1 MNLWQKTL
9 LLLLLFATTSQ
20 AQTFTELSPSPF
32 TGTSW
37 SSVDVSDVN
46 GDGFIDVMIS
56 GLASGGISISKL
68 YLNSSGGNFTEQA
81 DSLFE
86 GVYRSSVSFA
96 DIDMDNDE
104 DLLITGMNS
113 DENPIAH
120 LYINDG
126 LGNFTLNETNN
137 LPGVYFSSV
146 AFADVDADND
156 PDLFITGS
164 IGQGNGIAKLFIN
177 DGSGFFEES
186 SQNLFEGVHQSSIA
200 FNDIDLDSDYDL
212 IITGHN
218 GSGGS
223 TKLYK
228 NDGSGNFSEEL
239 NIPFDNVYASSIAFG
254 DIENDGDDDLLIT
267 GFSSEANKP
276 ISKLYTNDGLGNFL
290 EDTMSTFQDFVLSS
304 ISFADMNS
312 DGFQD
317 ILMNGFSQS
326 IGISTAYYYRN
337 NKNGTFV
344 FASEIKPSTTDISP
358 TSIISFDADNDDDL
372 DILITGPADS
382 TGKGRF
388 YISEGKGCIVYNEY
402 DFINACDSLKW
413 IDGITYYESNATA
426 QLRLRS
432 EFGCDSIINLRLNL
446 GHTSFSN
453 NTFTSRKPLY
463 LNGHG
468 YIESSY
474 GISDTLINTNGCDSI
489 ANIDVEIIR
498 EISGG
503 GFTRDTVFSFISKNR
518 EKCFADIDND
528 GDLDIITYITGSLSS
543 DLRIYLN
550 KSKGI
555 YELDNSHLSFLDIRI
570 IKLVFEDINND
581 GLDDFLV
588 YGRNLKSYT
597 SEFRIYLN
605 DKEQGFIRQTEL
617 EGELPSFNTIIP
629 FDYNSDELIDF
640 LVFGQIPI
648 NQDTLITYIP
658 KTAVLKNIGLGKFE
672 IVNDSNF
679 PDLQNAK
686 TSFGDVDGDN
696 DLDILLRGFGETFSD
711 RIEALFINN
720 GSSQF
725 EEEKNFESDYY
736 FIEFGD
742 LGDIDNDG
750 FDDVIIHGR
759 TIVDSVYSTTV
770 FSGSSDNSFLKK
782 TYDSSSPF
790 IWSRIS
796 KYGDFDN
803 DGDLDLIASDRPWPF
818 IYINDGTGNFTKAI
832 DSPFL
837 EHLGYNPDLID
848 LDEDGYLD
856 IVSYD
861 KIYFNDG
868 CTPNYVV
875 DSIVSYYPYTWI
887 DGKTYDE
894 SNDYSRV
901 IFKNQYD
908 CDSIIALNLE
918 IRNTPREGGF
928 IEVTPKVFE
937 AAKYASIALGDV
949 DGNNKIDLAISG
961 IANNLGSNIYI
972 NQGDRKFINHS
983 QRGFPDGYNSQ
994 IEFIDIDGDK
1004 DMDLIILND
1013 LVTIYTNTGSGFFE
1027 NTNQSIAPSLSSAA
1041 IEFGD
1046 LNQDGFPDF
1055 VLSGYDGAFQRYYS
1069 NIFTNNGSGL
1079 YSTTNQAI
1087 IDPFAGDVKL
1097 VDIDGDI
1104 DLDIIIVGENTRES
1118 FFKVYK
1124 NDGLGSFDLFDSKIP
1139 IIIRPNWGFQDL
1151 DGDFD
1156 LDLVISGWESGSN
1169 ISFTRI
1175 YQNNGD
1181 GEFTQINSLDDE
1193 YFFWAMDFADLDR
1206 DGDSDFIVNE
1216 EDNSG
1221 NLFTSIYRNNGS
1233 LNFSRNPNSAM
1244 VGVRYSDIKVA
1255 DLDGDTA
1262 PDVIITGILESDK
1275 AVTKIYY
1282 SENKDNECYTTYS
1295 SDLIISDAPVSW
1307 IDGNTYFETTNS
1319 VTHTLS
1325 NAMGCDS
1332 IVTLNLLIKEKVLS
1346 NESINM
1352 AISVYPNPSNNLLK
1366 IKNKGVIQPHDYSI
1380 INSQGQLLVN
1390 WKSSKQEQLIDI
1402 SPIPSG
1408 TYILKYQ
1415 DGIKSE
1421 SLKFVKR

>member
-1 MNLWQKTL
+1 MKLWQKTL
-9 LLLLLFATTSQ
+9 LLLILFATTSQ
-20 AQTFTELSPSPF
+20 AQTFTELSPSPL

-56 GLASGGISISKL
+56 GSASSGIKISKL
-68 YLNSSGGNFTEQA
+68 YLNKSGGNFTEQA
-81 DSLFE
+81 DSPFE

-113 DENPIAH
+113 DDIPIA
-120 LYINDG
+120 LIYINDG
-126 LGNFTLNETNN
+126 LGNFTLNETNK

-164 IGQGNGIAKLFIN
+164 TGQDNSIAKLFIN

-186 SQNLFEGVHQSSIA
+186 SQNLFEGVHQSSLA
-200 FNDIDLDSDYDL
+200 FNDVDLDSDYDL

-228 NDGSGNFSEEL
+228 NDGSGNFSEDL

-267 GFSSEANKP
+267 GFSTEANKP
-276 ISKLYTNDGLGNFL
+276 VSKLYTNDGLGNFQ

-326 IGISTAYYYRN
+326 IGIATAYYYRN

-344 FASEIKPSTTDISP
+344 LASEIKPSTNDVSP

-382 TGKGRF
+382 MGKGRF
-388 YISEGKGCIVYNEY
+388 YISEGRGCIVYNEY

-413 IDGITYYESNATA
+413 IDGITYYESNTTA
-426 QLRLRS
+426 QLRLRG

-463 LNGHG
+463 LNGHS

-474 GISDTLINTNGCDSI
+474 GISDTLINANGCDSI

-528 GDLDIITYITGSLSS
+528 GDLDIITYISGSLSS
-543 DLRIYLN
+543 EVRVYLN

-555 YELDNSHLSFLDIRI
+555 YELDNSFLSFLVIRTNQ
-570 IKLVFEDINND
+570 LVFEDINND
-581 GLDDFLV
+581 GLDDLLV
-588 YGRNLKSYT
+588 YGYSPKNFT
-597 SEFRIYLN
+597 WEFILYLN
-605 DKEQGFIRQTEL
+605 DKEQGFVRQTEL
-617 EGELPSFNTIIP
+617 EGDFPEFRVIIP

-640 LVFGQIPI
+640 LGFGKTLVR
-648 NQDTLITYIP
+648 QDSFITYIA
-658 KTAVLKNIGLGKFE
+658 KTVLIKNIGFGKLE
-672 IVNDSNF
+672 IVDSNL
-679 PDLQNAK
+679 PDLQYAQ
-686 TSFGDVDGDN
+686 TSFGDVDGDD

-711 RIEALFINN
+711 RTETLFINN

-725 EEEKNFESDYY
+725 EEERSFVSDYY
-736 FIEFGD
+736 YIGSGN
-742 LGDIDNDG
+742 LADIDNDG
-750 FDDVIIHGR
+750 FDDIIIDGR
-759 TIVDSVYSTTV
+759 TIVDSVYSTTI
-770 FSGSSDNSFLKK
+770 FSGSSDNSLVRKP
-782 TYDSSSPF
+782 YDSSSPF
-790 IWSRIS
+790 IQSQIS

-803 DGDLDLIASDRPWPF
+803 DGDLDLIASNYPWPF
-818 IYINDGTGNFTKAI
+818 VYTNDGTGNFTKAI

-837 EHLGYNPDLID
+837 EHIGYNPDLID
-848 LDEDGYLD
+848 LDDDGYLD
-856 IVSYD
+856 IISYD

-901 IFKNQYD
+901 IFKNQYN

-928 IEVTPKVFE
+928 IEITPPIIDVVKF
-937 AAKYASIALGDV
+937 ASIALGDIN
-949 DGNNKIDLAISG
+949 GNNKIDLAISG
-961 IANNLGSNIYI
+961 VGNGLGANIYI
-972 NQGDRKFINHS
+972 NQCERKFINHS
-983 QRGFPDGYNSQ
+983 QRGFPDGFNSQ
-994 IEFIDIDGDK
+994 IVFIDIDGDK
-1004 DMDLIILND
+1004 DNDLIILDD
-1013 LVTIYTNTGSGFFE
+1013 LVTIYTNTGSGLFE
-1027 NTNQSIAPSLSSAA
+1027 NTNQSIAPSLSSAT

-1046 LNQDGFPDF
+1046 LNHDGFPDF
-1055 VLSGYDGAFQRYYS
+1055 VLSGYDATFQRHYS

-1079 YSTTNQAI
+1079 FSTTNQAI
-1087 IDPFAGDVKL
+1087 IVPFEGDIKL
-1097 VDIDGDI
+1097 VDIDNDI
-1104 DLDIIIVGENTRES
+1104 DLDIIIVGENSQES

-1139 IIIRPNWGFQDL
+1139 VIIRPYWGFKDL

-1193 YFFWAMDFADLDR
+1193 YFFWAFDFADI
-1206 DGDSDFIVNE
+1206 DGDGDFDFIASE
-1216 EDNSG
+1216 EDNSK
-1221 NLFTSIYRNNGS
+1221 NLFTSLYLNNGH
-1233 LNFSRNPNSAM
+1233 LNFSRKPNSAM

-1282 SENKDNECYTTYS
+1282 SENKDNKCFATYS

-1319 VTHTLS
+1319 VTHTLT
-1325 NAMGCDS
+1325 NVMGCDS
-1332 IVTLNLLIKEKVLS
+1332 IVTLNLLLKEKVLS

-1366 IKNKGVIQPHDYSI
+1366 IINKGVIQPHDYAI
-1380 INSQGQLLVN
+1380 VNSNGQQLVN
-1390 WKSSKQEQLIDI
+1390 WKSLQQEQLIDI
-1402 SPIPSG
+1402 SRLPSG
-1408 TYILKYQ
+1408 TYIIKYQ
-1415 DGIKSE
+1415 EGLKSK